1 MTFTP
6 KGKGRPVSAVRINV
20 GMDEKIKQFVSVTG
34 ASVETASSLLEACGG
49 NLDLAV
55 SMHMEGDGGAASTSG
70 PGLVPLVEK
79 SYEDL

>member
-6 KGKGRPVSAVRINV
+6 RGQDLEKRSEGGPISV

-34 ASVETASSLLEACGG
+34 ASVGTASSLLEACGG

-55 SMHMEGDGGAASTSG
+55 SMHMEGEASTSG
-70 PGLVPLVEK
+70 PGLVPHVEK